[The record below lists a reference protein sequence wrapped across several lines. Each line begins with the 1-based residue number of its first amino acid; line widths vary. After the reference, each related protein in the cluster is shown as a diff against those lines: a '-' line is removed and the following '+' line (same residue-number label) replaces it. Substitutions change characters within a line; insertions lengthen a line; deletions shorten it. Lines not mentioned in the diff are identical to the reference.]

1 MKLANQEDRVS
12 TIEKAL
18 DFVTEQ
24 NIVFAKEVIKE
35 RAYDKQAFIRM
46 AVFDMI
52 QELGTNE
59 LKQASQM
66 KDLNLISLTFSKVSE
81 EELTLSAL
89 KIIQMLAKMLEN
101 KTAGSKDQLKSLE
114 KGFHEHKDIILL
126 HILPSQAS

>member
-1 MKLANQEDRVS
+1 MKLANQEDRVN

-24 NIVFAKEVIKE
+24 NTIFAKEIIKE

-46 AVFDMI
+46 AVFDQI
-52 QELGTNE
+52 LELGTNE

-101 KTAGSKDQLKSLE
+101 KTAGSKDQLK
-114 KGFHEHKDIILL
+114 
-126 HILPSQAS
+126 